1 MITKDKKNKNKS
13 KHRIDRLMLN
23 EIELGI
29 RQLKQSIVDKYI
41 EEMSTLNMIVLVAI
55 FGGLG
60 FMFMKVNKLVNKA
73 HLF

>member
-13 KHRIDRLMLN
+13 KHRIDKLMLN

-41 EEMSTLNMIVLVAI
+41 EEMSTLNMVVLIAI